1 MSSPSIHF
9 DEEFLMPTPD
19 AQRRLEKF
27 MEARQVCQ
35 NADFNG
41 LVLMSLMCYVSD
53 QIWQE
58 SIDDALRTLSGGH
71 A

>member
-1 MSSPSIHF
+1 MSALAQF
-9 DEEFLMPTPD
+9 DQEFLMPTPD

-27 MEARQVCQ
+27 IEASRAAA

-41 LVLMSLMCYVSD
+41 LVLMSLMCYVTD
-53 QIWQE
+53 DIWQE
-58 SIDDALRTLSGGH
+58 SLTDALNTLAGGH

>member
-1 MSSPSIHF
+1 MNAAIQF
-9 DEEFLMPTPD
+9 DQEFLMPTPD
-19 AQRRLEKF
+19 SQRRLEKF
-27 MEARQVCQ
+27 IEASRAVE

-41 LVLMSLMCYVSD
+41 LVLMSLMCYVD
-53 QIWQE
+53 DATWQE